1 MLAEH
6 DDADLGPGLVELDGH
21 PDPLVGLRRWHADV
35 GHHDVGLRLLDERA
49 QPVEVLRCA
58 DELQVRG
65 AGEDPAD
72 AFPDQDAVLSVDD
85 PDHSTGRTAV
95 SLVPRSPGLQTVK
108 VPPRSA
114 ARPRSPRSPEP
125 SVSLAPPIPLSLA
138 STSTWPPSVAT
149 PTRIDDAREC
159 FCAFASASAT
169 M

>member
-6 DDADLGPGLVELDGH
+6 DDADLGPGLVELDRQ
-21 PDPLVGLRRWHADV
+21 PDPLVGLRRGHADI
-35 GHHDVGLRLLDERA
+35 GQHDVGLRLLDERA
-49 QPVEVLRCA
+49 EPVEVFRCA
-58 DELQVRG
+58 DELEVRG

-72 AFPDQDAVLSVDD
+72 PFPDQDVVLPVDD

-95 SLVPRSPGLQTVK
+95 SLVPRPGGLQTVN

-125 SVSLAPPIPLSLA
+125 SVSLAPPTPLSLV
-138 STSTWPPSVAT
+138 STSTWPPSAAT
-149 PTRIDDAREC
+149 RTRIDDAREC
-159 FCAFASASAT
+159 FWAFASASAT